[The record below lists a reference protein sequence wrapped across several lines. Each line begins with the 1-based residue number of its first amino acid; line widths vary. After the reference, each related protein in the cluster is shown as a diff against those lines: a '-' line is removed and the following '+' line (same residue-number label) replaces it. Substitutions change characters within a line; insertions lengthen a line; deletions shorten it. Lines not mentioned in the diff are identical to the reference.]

1 MSRAIRAIYEDG
13 HLRLLD
19 PVELSEGEQ
28 VQITIGHQFSV
39 PRTEDKRMRAAL
51 GNSVR
56 FPSPALEADDIDA
69 EALQRELDAALKGLP
84 PVLEYTIQERREGR

>member
-28 VQITIGHQFSV
+28 VQITIGHQFSLFWNTLSKSAA
-39 PRTEDKRMRAAL
+39 RDGDKPLL
-51 GNSVR
+51 G
-56 FPSPALEADDIDA
+56 
-69 EALQRELDAALKGLP
+69 Q
-84 PVLEYTIQERREGR
+84 

>member
-1 MSRAIRAIYEDG
+1 MSRAIRTIYEDG

-28 VQITIGHQFSV
+28 VQIAIGHQFSV
-39 PRTEDKRMRAAL
+39 PRTEDERMRAAL
-51 GNSVR
+51 GNLVR
-56 FPSPALEADDIDA
+56 FPSPAPEADDIDA

-84 PVLEYTIQERREGR
+84 PVLEYIIQERREGR